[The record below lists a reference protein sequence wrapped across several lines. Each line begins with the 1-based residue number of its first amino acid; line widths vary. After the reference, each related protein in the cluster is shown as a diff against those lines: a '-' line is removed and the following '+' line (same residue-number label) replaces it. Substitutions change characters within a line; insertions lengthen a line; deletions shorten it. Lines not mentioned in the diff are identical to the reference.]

1 MICFFQ
7 RLAQRL
13 APAAVCLVAVACT
26 SLTAPRQLPV
36 DREGFR
42 LEGRIAVRY
51 GPENLSGKIAWT
63 HVPAR
68 DEVDLGTPL
77 GNQVAQLV
85 RTAAMATLTDSQQR
99 VSSAPDIETLTERQL
114 GWRLPLAGLS
124 FWVRGIVVGPADT
137 VQRDPKGRIEK
148 LHQAGWQVEY
158 AYDDT
163 SGSDL
168 PRRLIM
174 KYERGAEP
182 LEIRIVVDRWEPAP
196 G

>member
-1 MICFFQ
+1 LIRVSK

-13 APAAVCLVAVACT
+13 ALAVACAGVMACST
-26 SLTAPRQLPV
+26 LTAPRQLPV
-36 DREGFR
+36 DGQGFR

-51 GPENLSGKIAWT
+51 GSENLSGRIAWT
-63 HVPAR
+63 HLPAR
-68 DEVDLGTPL
+68 DEVDLATPL
-77 GNQVAQLV
+77 GNQVAQLL

-99 VSSAPDIETLTERQL
+99 VSSAPDVETLTERQL

-124 FWVRGIVVGPADT
+124 LWVRGIVVGPADA
-137 VQRDPKGRIEK
+137 VQRDPKGRMEK
-148 LHQAGWQVEY
+148 LHQAGWQVDY
-158 AYDDT
+158 AYDDA

>member
-1 MICFFQ
+1 MIC
-7 RLAQRL
+7 LAQRL
-13 APAAVCLVAVACT
+13 AQYLALATVCCVAVACT

-51 GPENLSGKIAWT
+51 GAENLSGKIAWM
-63 HVPAR
+63 HWPAR
-68 DEVDLGTPL
+68 DEVDLATPL

-85 RTAAMATLTDSQQR
+85 RTTAMATLTDSQQR
-99 VSSAPDIETLTERQL
+99 VSVAPDVETLTERQL

-124 FWVRGIVVGPADT
+124 VWVRGSVAGGADV
-137 VQRDPKGRIEK
+137 VQRDSKGRIQK
-148 LHQAGWQVEY
+148 LHQAGWQVDY
-158 AYDDT
+158 AYDDG
-163 SGSDL
+163 SGSEL

-182 LEIRIVVDRWEPAP
+182 LEIRIVVDRWEPLP

>member
-1 MICFFQ
+1 LIRFSQ

-13 APAAVCLVAVACT
+13 ALAAACVAVMACT
-26 SLTAPRQLPV
+26 TLTAPRQLPP
-36 DREGFR
+36 DSQGFR

-51 GPENLSGKIAWT
+51 GTESLSGKISWS
-63 HVPAR
+63 HLKAR
-68 DEVDLGTPL
+68 DDVDLATPL

-85 RTAAMATLTDSQQR
+85 RTPALATLTDSQKR
-99 VSSAPDIETLTERQL
+99 VSTAPDIETLTERQL

-124 FWVRGIVVGPADT
+124 LWVRGIVVGPAET
-137 VQRDPKGRIEK
+137 VQRDPKGRLEK

-158 AYDDT
+158 TYDDA

-182 LEIRIVVDRWEPAP
+182 LEIRIVVDRWEAAP

>member
-1 MICFFQ
+1 M
-7 RLAQRL
+7 
-13 APAAVCLVAVACT
+13 
-26 SLTAPRQLPV
+26 
-36 DREGFR
+36 
-42 LEGRIAVRY
+42 RY
-51 GPENLSGKIAWT
+51 GTENLSGKIIWA
-63 HVPAR
+63 HLPAR
-68 DEVDLGTPL
+68 DEVELATPL
-77 GNQVAQLV
+77 GNQVAQLL
-85 RTAAMATLTDSQQR
+85 RTPDQATLTDSQQR
-99 VSSAPDIETLTERQL
+99 VSSAPDVETLTERQL

-124 FWVRGIVVGPADT
+124 LWVRGMVVGVAEM
-137 VQRDPKGRIEK
+137 VQRDPRGRIEK

-158 AYDDT
+158 AYDPS